1 MDDLKQIIS
10 TFSTDEQKEFISFIQ
25 RQKKI
30 KNRKDLELFNLLAE
44 KQNYKPAQL
53 LAKLYPADQNQ
64 VAYHAVRKRL
74 MQQLINFILLKS
86 NEKQTSTTLGVL
98 ALALFDR
105 KLEKLGWEFLRK
117 AEKVALKHEQYDL
130 LNAIYNL
137 QISQSDSEFAD
148 DLEEIIEKY
157 KQNKILADEEEKAN
171 IANQLIQQKLRE
183 VRLQGK
189 ELDFKAIIKQTL
201 QICQLS
207 ETIAKRPS
215 LLYKLM
221 TIARSAVLVSK
232 DFYRFEP
239 YLVEQYQ
246 MVVEKYGF
254 SPQHAYYQL
263 SLLYMIAHV
272 LYRNKKFAQSM
283 SYLEKMKTIF
293 ASETH
298 LQAQFYSKYALLLSA
313 NYALNKQTVEAI
325 KILENTL
332 KEKKNG
338 LSLEDS
344 LNMHLNLSIYY
355 FQEENYKKAN
365 QCFLSLPSSHAR
377 LVKKMGREWVLKK
390 NLIEL
395 IAQYELKNY
404 DLARNKL
411 KSIEK
416 NFADMLAQSLF
427 QNVKAYLYFI
437 RQMLDNPHTKPDQL
451 FAQTDE
457 LFSFDPIA
465 EEDLQEIRFYAWLKA
480 KLLEKKYQEVL
491 EELISRASLA
501 EG

>member
-10 TFSTDEQKEFISFIQ
+10 TFSTDEQKEFTFFIQ

-30 KNRKDLELFNLLAE
+30 KNRKDLELFKLLAQ
-44 KQNYKPAQL
+44 KQTYKPAQL
-53 LAKLYPADQNQ
+53 LAKLYPTEQNQ

-74 MQQLINFILLKS
+74 MQHLIDFILLKS
-86 NEKQTSTTLGVL
+86 SGKQASTTLGVIS
-98 ALALFDR
+98 LALFDR
-105 KLEKLGWEFLRK
+105 KLDKLGWEFLRK
-117 AEKVALKHEQYDL
+117 AEKVALSHEQYDL

-137 QISQSDSEFAD
+137 QISLANSEFAD
-148 DLEEIIEKY
+148 GLEEIIEKHR
-157 KQNKILADEEEKAN
+157 QNKILAEEEEKAN

-189 ELDFKAIIKQTL
+189 ELDFKGIIKQTL
-201 QICQLS
+201 QTYQLS

-239 YLVEQYQ
+239 YLIEQYQ
-246 MVVEKYGF
+246 FVAEKYGF
-254 SPQHAYYQL
+254 ATQHAHYQL
-263 SLLYMIAHV
+263 NLLYMIAHV
-272 LYRNKKFAQSM
+272 LYRNKKFAQSIL
-283 SYLEKMKTIF
+283 YLEKM
-293 ASETH
+293 SEVFTADAH
-298 LQAQFYSKYALLLSA
+298 LQTQFYPKYALLLSA
-313 NYALNKQTVEAI
+313 NYALSKQTVEAI
-325 KILENTL
+325 RLLEKMLKERENTL
-332 KEKKNG
+332 SKEDN
-338 LSLEDS
+338 
-344 LNMHLNLSIYY
+344 LNIYLNLSIYY
-355 FQEENYKKAN
+355 FQEENFKKAN
-365 QCFLSLPSSHAR
+365 QCFWALQFSEAW

-390 NLIEL
+390 NLVEL

-416 NFADMLAQSLF
+416 NFADMLAQPVF

-437 RQMLDNPHTKPDQL
+437 RQMLDNPSIRPDRL

-457 LFSFDPIA
+457 LFAFDPIV

-480 KLLEKKYQEVL
+480 KLLKKKYQEVL
-491 EELISRASLA
+491 EELVSRVSSD
-501 EG
+501 

>member
-10 TFSTDEQKEFISFIQ
+10 TFSTNEQKEFASFIQ

-30 KNRKDLELFNLLAE
+30 KNRKDLELFNLLAQ
-44 KQNYKPAQL
+44 KQNYKSAQL
-53 LAKLYPADQNQ
+53 LAKLYPTDQNQ

-74 MQQLINFILLKS
+74 MRHLIDFILLKS

-98 ALALFDR
+98 TLALFDR

-171 IANQLIQQKLRE
+171 IANQLIQQKLVE

-201 QICQLS
+201 QIYQLS

-239 YLVEQYQ
+239 YLIEQYQ
-246 MVVEKYGF
+246 MVVEKHGF

-283 SYLEKMKTIF
+283 SYLEKMKAIF
-293 ASETH
+293 ASQTH
-298 LQAQFYSKYALLLSA
+298 LQAQFYTKYALLLSA

-325 KILENTL
+325 KLLENTL
-332 KEKKNG
+332 KEKKNS
-338 LSLEDS
+338 LSIEDS
-344 LNMHLNLSIYY
+344 LNMYLNLSIYY

-365 QCFLSLPSSHAR
+365 QCFLSLPSSQAR

-437 RQMLDNPHTKPDQL
+437 RQMLNNPHTKPDQL

-480 KLLEKKYQEVL
+480 KLLKKKYQEVL
-491 EELISRASLA
+491 EELVSRASSA
-501 EG
+501 AH

>member
-10 TFSTDEQKEFISFIQ
+10 TFSTDEQKEFASFVQ

-30 KNRKDLELFNLLAE
+30 KNRKDLELFRLLAQ
-44 KQNYKPAQL
+44 KQVYKPAQL
-53 LAKLYPADQNQ
+53 LAKLYPNDRNQ

-74 MQQLINFILLKS
+74 MQHLIDFILLKS
-86 NEKQTSTTLGVL
+86 SGKQTSTTLGMIS
-98 ALALFDR
+98 LALFDR

-117 AEKVALKHEQYDL
+117 AEKVALLHEQYDL

-137 QISQSDSEFAD
+137 QISLSNSEFAD
-148 DLEEIIEKY
+148 KLEEIIEKH
-157 KQNKILADEEEKAN
+157 KHNKMLADEEEKAN

-183 VRLQGK
+183 VRLQGND
-189 ELDFKAIIKQTL
+189 LDFKAIIRQILQTY
-201 QICQLS
+201 QLS
-207 ETIAKRPS
+207 EAIVKRPS

-221 TIARSAVLVSK
+221 TIARSEVLVSK

-239 YLVEQYQ
+239 YLIEQYQ
-246 MVVEKYGF
+246 LVVAKYSF
-254 SPQHAYYQL
+254 APQHAHYQL
-263 SLLYMIAHV
+263 GLLYMIAHV

-283 SYLEKMKTIF
+283 LYLEKMRELFT
-293 ASETH
+293 ADSR
-298 LQAQFYSKYALLLSA
+298 LQTQFYTKYALLLSA
-313 NYALNKQTVEAI
+313 NYALSKQTLEAI
-325 KILENTL
+325 RLLENML
-332 KEKKNG
+332 KERKNT
-338 LSLEDS
+338 LSQEDT
-344 LNMHLNLSIYY
+344 LNIYLNLSIYY

-365 QCFLSLPSSHAR
+365 QCFLALQSSEGW
-377 LVKKMGREWVLKK
+377 LVRKMGREWVLKK
-390 NLIEL
+390 NLVEL

-411 KSIEK
+411 KRIEK

-437 RQMLDNPHTKPDQL
+437 RQMLDNPSIRPDRL

-457 LFSFDPIA
+457 LFVFDPIA

-480 KLLEKKYQEVL
+480 KLLKKKYQEVL
-491 EELISRASLA
+491 EELVSRVSSD
-501 EG
+501 